1 MSLWKGDIDNINNEI
16 NIIKNHFI
24 NRELWYGKLAVQ
36 TATDWA
42 DEFAITPYQ
51 AISGIN
57 DFGSDA
63 DDEAKIIGVDDM
75 PIFAGQTHFKIFRIT
90 IVSSSRTP
98 PPVSPYC
105 LRFVWGTGTMADAIA
120 ADQYTSLTL
129 TFDNFASVPFQL
141 VFPTLENGN
150 KVWCQCK
157 NLNDNATIDFFVG
170 AFGF

>member
-1 MSLWKGDIDNINNEI
+1 MSLWEGDIDNINDEI

-24 NRELWYGKLAVQ
+24 NRELWFGKLAVQ

-42 DEFAITPYQ
+42 DEFSLTPYQ
-51 AISGIN
+51 AISGN
-57 DFGSDA
+57 SDFGSDA
-63 DDEAKIIGVDDM
+63 DDEAKIFGTLDA
-75 PIFAGQTHFKIFRIT
+75 PIFLGQTHFKIFRIT
-90 IVSSSRTP
+90 IVESSQTP
-98 PPVSPYC
+98 PYC
-105 LRFVWGTGTMADAIA
+105 LRFIWGTGTMADSLA

-141 VFPTLENGN
+141 VFPTLENGH

-157 NLNDNATIDFFVG
+157 NAVDNATINFFVG